1 MKRSGWAVTAT
12 AVLLVASGSGFAKLP
27 APTEE
32 QKIKADETKAKAAH
46 TEKVAAFQL
55 CKAQNSVAE
64 SYARQQ
70 KAKGSDV
77 KIDPSACQD
86 PGPFV
91 APAAAPAPQAAA
103 APVAPAASNK

>member
-1 MKRSGWAVTAT
+1 MAAVAM
-12 AVLLVASGSGFAKLP
+12 LSASASGFAKLP

-46 TEKVAAFQL
+46 ADKVSAYQL

-64 SYARQQ
+64 SYAKQQ
-70 KAKGSDV
+70 KAKGADV
-77 KIDPSACQD
+77 KIDPAACQD

-91 APAAAPAPQAAA
+91 PPAAAPAPQAAA
-103 APVAPAASNK
+103 APAAPVAPNK